1 MTPRFRTSLLVVAVG
16 LSLATPS
23 TVVRGQATA
32 DSISQHPRP
41 AVARLEGMTVTATGT
56 AKPARYAATTRFDE
70 FYERR
75 HTSVG
80 GTFLTREDIEQSG
93 KISLVD
99 LLRSMPGVKVEQD
112 RFGTPNV
119 IFTRCKTGLEQKS
132 PSGIDDKTVQ
142 LFIDGHKVTD
152 FTLTIQMLKTSD
164 VEAMEIYQ
172 GVASLPQAARGDGC
186 AALFIWTRYES
197 GEP

>member
-1 MTPRFRTSLLVVAVG
+1 MSLRSRSYTCVVLCCLAASAVTQAQT
-16 LSLATPS
+16 ATP
-23 TVVRGQATA
+23 TTLT
-32 DSISQHPRP
+32 P
-41 AVARLEGMTVTATGT
+41 MTVTATGT
-56 AKPARYAATTRFDE
+56 AKPARYAKTTRFDE

-80 GTFLTREDIEQSG
+80 GTFLTREDIEKSG
-93 KISLVD
+93 KVALVD
-99 LLRSMPGVKVEQD
+99 LLRGMPGVKVEQD

-119 IFTRCKTGLEQKS
+119 IFTRCKTSLMQKS
-132 PSGIDDKTVQ
+132 PSGIDDQTVQ
-142 LFIDGHKVTD
+142 LFIDGRKVTD
-152 FTLTIQMLKTSD
+152 FTTTIQLLKTGD

-186 AALFIWTRYES
+186 AALFIWTRYET

>member
-1 MTPRFRTSLLVVAVG
+1 MVAQA
-16 LSLATPS
+16 SLA
-23 TVVRGQATA
+23 RGQVPV
-32 DSISQHPRP
+32 DSAARRTRP
-41 AVARLEGMTVTATGT
+41 AVATLEPMTVTATGT
-56 AKPARYAATTRFDE
+56 AKPARYAQTTKFDE

-80 GTFLTREDIEQSG
+80 GTFLTREDIAQTG
-93 KISLVD
+93 KVNLVD
-99 LLRSMPGVKVEQD
+99 LLRGMPGVKVEQD

-119 IFTRCKTGLEQKS
+119 IFTRCKTSLEQKH

-142 LFIDGHKVTD
+142 IFIDGQKVND

-186 AALFIWTRYES
+186 AALFIWTRYET